1 MRKIFYNGK
10 EYKSYINLL
19 REYGLEY
26 NYKNFLRYII
36 NHSLEE
42 AMDYFLN
49 NYIPKEKIIY
59 KCKEY
64 NTYKAIWK
72 EYRLKCT
79 YNSFKGYIRKHSLEE
94 TMDYFLN
101 NYIPKEKIV
110 YKGKEYKTYKE
121 LWREYGLKCDRSSF
135 ISYIRKYGLEEA
147 MDHYLNNFSPKEK
160 IVYKGKEYNSIHNL
174 YNSFKDKI
182 YMGPKTFSKKLK
194 MHLDDIEGFMD
205 LLLEEE

>member
-1 MRKIFYNGK
+1 MRKIFYKGK
-10 EYKSYINLL
+10 EYKSYISFL

-26 NYKNFLRYII
+26 NYKEFLRYTI

-59 KCKEY
+59 KSNEYKSYKEL
-64 NTYKAIWK
+64 WR
-72 EYRLKCT
+72 EYGIKCT
-79 YNSFKGYIRKHSLEE
+79 YSGFKGYIRKHSLEE
-94 TMDYFLN
+94 AMDYFLN

-121 LWREYGLKCDRSSF
+121 LWKVYGLKCDLSSF

-147 MDHYLNNFSPKEK
+147 MDHYLNNFIPKEK
-160 IVYKGKEYNSIHNL
+160 IVYKGKEFNSIHNL